1 MASKEPFIGRPPK
14 YKTVAEMQERI
25 DQYFRDCDGY
35 PITDRD
41 GSTVYDKHGNPAMRS
56 TPYTITGLSLAL
68 GFTSRHALLGYEAK
82 DEFAHTIARA
92 KARVE
97 AFAEGKL
104 FESGIANGAKFA
116 LGNNFYNWADKQE
129 VKSEVDATVKVELA
143 GELTEYSK

>member
-14 YKTVAEMQERI
+14 YKTAEEMQEKI
-25 DQYFRDCDGY
+25 NQYFRECDGY

-41 GSTVYDKHGNPAMRS
+41 GNTVFDKYGNPAMRS
-56 TPYTITGLSLAL
+56 TPYTITGLALAL
-68 GFTSRHALLGYEAK
+68 GFTGRQALLGYEAK
-82 DEFAHTIARA
+82 DAFADTIARA

-129 VKSEVDATVKVELA
+129 VKQDIDATVKVELA
-143 GELTEYSK
+143 GELADYSK